1 MSTASVDVGRRS
13 ARAPGISLARR
24 LVIAFVVFGILVAAV
39 IATGVVA
46 YVNQN
51 QQRHLVIDDVDQA
64 RVTAQRLLGD
74 YIDEETGVRGYQLS
88 HDTAFLQPYDQ
99 AISSVKTDTK
109 TLVSLLA
116 HEGIAENAQLT
127 AVEKAG
133 AIWVAKVALPSV
145 AATRVGNLQYQTSS
159 ALLRGK
165 SFFDQLRKKFSILDQ
180 TLLAQTQK
188 SIAQVDHDQS
198 VVVAIM
204 VIAAAM
210 LLIAAGVT
218 WWALRSWVPRP
229 LASVGAA
236 ARLVADGDLGH
247 TVTLVGPPDL
257 VDLAADVD
265 AMRGRVVDEVRSVE
279 QARAELESTIVELE
293 RSNVELEQF
302 AYVASHDLQE
312 PLRKVVSFCQL
323 LERRYKGQLDERA
336 DEYIAFAVDGA
347 SRMQV
352 LINDLLAFSRVGRT
366 TGSFEEVDLEKA
378 YGQALRNLQSAIEDA
393 DADVSATPLPTVA
406 GDPSLLTAL
415 IQNLVGNAVKFHG
428 DAAPVVRIEAHRVGD
443 EWTFAITDNGIGI
456 EPRFVERVFLIF
468 QRLHGRDLYAGT
480 GIGLALCKK
489 IVEFHGGRIW
499 IDTEYASGTRICWTL
514 PASGQV

>member
-165 SFFDQLRKKFSILDQ
+165 SFFDQLRKISS
-180 TLLAQTQK
+180 T
-188 SIAQVDHDQS
+188 V
-198 VVVAIM
+198 
-204 VIAAAM
+204 
-210 LLIAAGVT
+210 
-218 WWALRSWVPRP
+218 
-229 LASVGAA
+229 
-236 ARLVADGDLGH
+236 LVAK
-247 TVTLVGPPDL
+247 
-257 VDLAADVD
+257 
-265 AMRGRVVDEVRSVE
+265 R
-279 QARAELESTIVELE
+279 
-293 RSNVELEQF
+293 NV
-302 AYVASHDLQE
+302 
-312 PLRKVVSFCQL
+312 
-323 LERRYKGQLDERA
+323 
-336 DEYIAFAVDGA
+336 
-347 SRMQV
+347 
-352 LINDLLAFSRVGRT
+352 
-366 TGSFEEVDLEKA
+366 
-378 YGQALRNLQSAIEDA
+378 
-393 DADVSATPLPTVA
+393 
-406 GDPSLLTAL
+406 
-415 IQNLVGNAVKFHG
+415 
-428 DAAPVVRIEAHRVGD
+428 
-443 EWTFAITDNGIGI
+443 
-456 EPRFVERVFLIF
+456 
-468 QRLHGRDLYAGT
+468 
-480 GIGLALCKK
+480 
-489 IVEFHGGRIW
+489 VEFF
-499 IDTEYASGTRICWTL
+499 TL
-514 PASGQV
+514 FHPR

>member
-1 MSTASVDVGRRS
+1 
-13 ARAPGISLARR
+13 
-24 LVIAFVVFGILVAAV
+24 
-39 IATGVVA
+39 
-46 YVNQN
+46 
-51 QQRHLVIDDVDQA
+51 
-64 RVTAQRLLGD
+64 
-74 YIDEETGVRGYQLS
+74 
-88 HDTAFLQPYDQ
+88 
-99 AISSVKTDTK
+99 
-109 TLVSLLA
+109 
-116 HEGIAENAQLT
+116 
-127 AVEKAG
+127 
-133 AIWVAKVALPSV
+133 
-145 AATRVGNLQYQTSS
+145 
-159 ALLRGK
+159 
-165 SFFDQLRKKFSILDQ
+165 
-180 TLLAQTQK
+180 
-188 SIAQVDHDQS
+188 
-198 VVVAIM
+198 
-204 VIAAAM
+204 
-210 LLIAAGVT
+210 
-218 WWALRSWVPRP
+218 
-229 LASVGAA
+229 
-236 ARLVADGDLGH
+236 
-247 TVTLVGPPDL
+247 VTLVGPPDL